1 MLYGSLYKVF
11 KQLSKQKDKNGNS
24 GQYDEIIIPKI
35 FLKILLNDGKVP
47 KIKKPIKITNKT
59 SNKEDIIN
67 INNFISEEIENI
79 SPKIN
84 PYFNFQKKK
93 FRGITPKVKSHYI
106 NNPNISL
113 PKIKFKKKITILTKK
128 SEDLKNTEKQDFLIS
143 EAILNQMKK
152 TYFHSPFHT
161 SKELFKKKNSIN
173 QLRFKNNDNIEDNN
187 YKRNSNT
194 IKLENVSKY
203 KKIFNKMSDDKKI
216 DENDKDKGK
225 DKGNDNCKEKDK
237 KKDKEKKKE
246 KDKIKDKDKDTDKDK
261 EKDKEKDKDKDKNK
275 DKDGEKKFHYFNKV
289 NIISNNNTLALSRNE
304 KEIENEQNKKN
315 DNKNNDN
322 KNNDNKNNDNKNNDN
337 KNNDNNNDNNN
348 NYRLIDNYNSL
359 KNKSCSKLVK
369 FIKNRWIMN
378 EDIND
383 NESKENN
390 KIVKHNFEYNNKKDY
405 NKFIINHDNFNMKNK
420 VNKNNMKHIKI
431 KKDFYNSSQLFRI
444 KPKIKYK
451 SKTMNFYTI
460 TISNNFKQ
468 SHYNLEYINSILN
481 KKIIEFPLNNNISP
495 RNEIFYYRVNKMYKN
510 QFVKY
515 MSHRLNWETIDNTN
529 IINSEQKFANFE
541 WRYYSNKLYYKNYK
555 YDFSLPPKK
564 LKMVNLFEKNYEI
577 GNKKNMFINLI
588 NYCDK
593 ENINVFDI
601 VPFTIIVNN
610 SQYIEETLDIIQ
622 ALIEFVEENKY
633 RKGNLNSTKKY
644 NELFWFDKNYD
655 SLTNQYVN
663 INKTFISSKN
673 YWIIKPTDLY
683 QGKCIEISNSY
694 EEIVKKCRNI
704 FKGVDKRQNPTQITN
719 MNNIEELNNNDKLL
733 TMDNA
738 ILEQG
743 DKKNFISNIK
753 KKIINSRMYCSNE
766 IIIQKYLD
774 NPLLYKKRK
783 FDIRCF
789 VLVDCN
795 MNVFFCR
802 EGHLKGSSESY
813 NLNNTNKF
821 IHITNHSLQKKSNK
835 FEMYELGNEMSYQD
849 FKNFLVSENISLEKF
864 DEMINQMRLLVK
876 ISFKAVANKLLKTEN
891 VLCFEIFGYDFILD
905 NEFKLW
911 ILEINNN
918 PGLGISSPLIKKLI
932 PRMLDDAFRL
942 TIDKV
947 FNTRYSNECINV
959 DGSYKSKYKLDGF
972 GDDENIFEFLCN
984 ISS

>member
-11 KQLSKQKDKNGNS
+11 KQLSKHKDKNGNT

-35 FLKILLNDGKVP
+35 FLKILLNNGKVP
-47 KIKKPIKITNKT
+47 KIKKPIRITNRT
-59 SNKEDIIN
+59 SNKEDFVN
-67 INNFISEEIENI
+67 INNFISEEIENN

-84 PYFNFQKKK
+84 PYFKFQKKK

-143 EAILNQMKK
+143 EAILKQMKK
-152 TYFHSPFHT
+152 TYFHSPLHT
-161 SKELFKKKNSIN
+161 SKELFKKKSSIN
-173 QLRFKNNDNIEDNN
+173 QLKFKNNDNIEGNN

-194 IKLENVSKY
+194 IKLENDSKY
-203 KKIFNKMSDDKKI
+203 KKIFNKYSDDNKN
-216 DENDKDKGK
+216 DENDKDK
-225 DKGNDNCKEKDK
+225 
-237 KKDKEKKKE
+237 
-246 KDKIKDKDKDTDKDK
+246 DKIKDKNEDKDK
-261 EKDKEKDKDKDKNK
+261 DKSKHKDKNK
-275 DKDGEKKFHYFNKV
+275 DKDGEKKNYCYNKI
-289 NIISNNNTLALSRNE
+289 NIISNNNTLALSKNE
-304 KEIENEQNKKN
+304 KEIENELLNK
-315 DNKNNDN
+315 D
-322 KNNDNKNNDNKNNDN
+322 
-337 KNNDNNNDNNN
+337 NDNN
-348 NYRLIDNYNSL
+348 YGYGLMDNYNSL
-359 KNKSCSKLVK
+359 KNKSCSKLFK
-369 FIKNRWIMN
+369 FIKDKKILGEEIN
-378 EDIND
+378 ENK
-383 NESKENN
+383 SKENN
-390 KIVKHNFEYNNKKDY
+390 KIIKNNSEYNNKIIKYNFEYNNKKNDSRFF
-405 NKFIINHDNFNMKNK
+405 NNHDHYKMNNQYNLKHTKLNK
-420 VNKNNMKHIKI
+420 E
-431 KKDFYNSSQLFRI
+431 FYNTSQLFRI

-451 SKTMNFYTI
+451 SKTINFYTI
-460 TISNNFKQ
+460 SISKNFKQ
-468 SHYNLEYINSILN
+468 THLNLEFINNILN
-481 KKIIEFPLNNNISP
+481 NKIIEFPLNINISP

-510 QFVKY
+510 QFIKY
-515 MSHRLNWETIDNTN
+515 MSHRINWEIIDNNN

-541 WRYYSNKLYYKNYK
+541 WRYYSNRLYYKNYK

-622 ALIEFVEENKY
+622 ALMEFVETNKH
-633 RKGNLNSTKKY
+633 RKGNLNSNKKY
-644 NELFWFDKNYD
+644 NELFWFDKNYE

-704 FKGVDKRQNPTQITN
+704 FKGVNKKQNPTQINNT
-719 MNNIEELNNNDKLL
+719 NNIEELNNNDKLL

-738 ILEQG
+738 ILDHG
-743 DKKNFISNIK
+743 DKKNFVSNIK

-802 EGHLKGSSESY
+802 EGHLKGSSEYY
-813 NLNNTNKF
+813 NINNTNKF

-849 FKNFLVSENISLEKF
+849 FKNFLISENISLEKF
-864 DEMINQMRLLVK
+864 DEMINQMKLLVK
-876 ISFKAVANKLLKTEN
+876 ISFKAVANKLLKTVP

-905 NEFKLW
+905 NDFKLW

-972 GDDENIFEFLCN
+972 GDNENIFEFLCN